1 VVGFVG
7 QATTRVTQVVPSRGD
22 LARADQDEHDHGED
36 QEVPRRK
43 EALEH
48 GARLRHGRGVGDV
61 STRVAGVHTGFVE
74 TIGAP
79 ELIIVLVV
87 VLLVFGSKKVP
98 ELPRSLGESM
108 KEFRKGTRDGGED
121 DRKGG

>member
-1 VVGFVG
+1 VVGFAG
-7 QATTRVTQVVPSRGD
+7 QATTRVPQIVPSRSD
-22 LARADQDEHDHGED
+22 LARTDQDEHDHGED

-48 GARLRHGRGVGDV
+48 GPRLRHVRPVGDV
-61 STRVAGVHTGFVE
+61 STRVGRVHTDLVE

-98 ELPRSLGESM
+98 ELARSLGESM
-108 KEFRKGTRDGGED
+108 REFRKGTRDGAED
-121 DRKGG
+121 DRKGA